1 MHRAVVTQ
9 DLARKEA
16 LQAQVE
22 EEKKMAA
29 ERSKALAA
37 RKRKPKELQDQEE
50 EADKAEAERVAL
62 MHEPALRRTKHV
74 PPTCRLSATFFRV
87 TDKRPTV
94 VAGLPANVTLS
105 ADVTTQVCMCVHVCL
120 FVCLIVVPGLGSR
133 SSRAPC
139 SLPTD
144 DTL

>member
-1 MHRAVVTQ
+1 MNGVCILHVMTVASVCMCVCLDTQ

-22 EEKKMAA
+22 EEKRQAA
-29 ERSKALAA
+29 ERSKQLAA

-62 MHEPALRRTKHV
+62 MLEPALRRTKHV

-87 TDKRPTV
+87 VDKRPLV

-105 ADVTTQVCMCVHVCL
+105 ADVTTQVRTCACVL
-120 FVCLIVVPGLGSR
+120 LG
-133 SSRAPC
+133 
-139 SLPTD
+139 
-144 DTL
+144 